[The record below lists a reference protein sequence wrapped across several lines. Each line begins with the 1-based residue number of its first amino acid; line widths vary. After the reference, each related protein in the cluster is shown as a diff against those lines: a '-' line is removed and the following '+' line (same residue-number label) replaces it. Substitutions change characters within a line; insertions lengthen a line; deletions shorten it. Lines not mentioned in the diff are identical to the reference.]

1 MRDCNNDL
9 QKFFKREIKTVF
21 NEIPESPNIKQE
33 FNKINNDFIEEVFNN
48 PPAIENFTGEQEY
61 ETTVEKNQKYV
72 DYFKINYKDNDYCLG
87 TDFNNIIKCDNEKEQ
102 TSCKPNK
109 LYVGK

>member
-48 PPAIENFTGEQEY
+48 PPAIQENFTGEH
-61 ETTVEKNQKYV
+61 ETTVEKIRNM
-72 DYFKINYKDNDYCLG
+72 
-87 TDFNNIIKCDNEKEQ
+87 
-102 TSCKPNK
+102 
-109 LYVGK
+109 